1 LRQENKILAKTMPV
15 PYSND
20 LRKKVIDLLEINK
33 KSPKEVSLLLNIHPT
48 TITRWHKRYR
58 EEGLYEFRGYNDNK
72 DKIKIKDPTKIK
84 KIIEESPFINCYEIA
99 EMIDEDVTD
108 VTILNYIRRLGL
120 TFKKTP
126 RYTKKGMKNLD
137 LNS

>member
-1 LRQENKILAKTMPV
+1 
-15 PYSND
+15 
-20 LRKKVIDLLEINK
+20 
-33 KSPKEVSLLLNIHPT
+33 
-48 TITRWHKRYR
+48 
-58 EEGLYEFRGYNDNK
+58 
-72 DKIKIKDPTKIK
+72 
-84 KIIEESPFINCYEIA
+84 
-99 EMIDEDVTD
+99 MIDEDVTD

>member
-1 LRQENKILAKTMPV
+1 MPV

-20 LRKKVIDLLEINK
+20 LRKKVIDLLEVSK
-33 KSPKEVSLLLNIHPT
+33 KSPKEVSLLLNIHST
-48 TITRWHKRYR
+48 TITRWRKRYK
-58 EEGLYEFRGYNDNK
+58 EEGSYEFRGYNDNK
-72 DKIKIKDPTKIK
+72 DKIKIKDPLKIK
-84 KIIEESPFINCYEIA
+84 KIIEKDPFINCYEIV

-126 RYTKKGMKNLD
+126 RCTKKGMKNSEPNL
-137 LNS
+137 

>member
-1 LRQENKILAKTMPV
+1 MPI

-20 LRKKVIDLLEINK
+20 LRRKVIDLLEISK
-33 KSPKEVSLLLNIHPT
+33 KSPNEISLLLNIHPT

-58 EEGLYEFRGYNDNK
+58 EEGSFKFKGYNDNK
-72 DKIKIKDPTKIK
+72 DKIKIKDPSKIK
-84 KIIEESPFINCYEIA
+84 KIIEENPFINCYEIV

-126 RYTKKGMKNLD
+126 RSTRRGTRNSD
-137 LNS
+137 LSS